1 LCYAFHLEFEA
12 KQISEYE
19 SIFLRLNMD
28 KDMGIK
34 ILKIQGDSDLVI
46 LQVKN
51 QFACKNDKFERY
63 INAVWD
69 AMEWFDALS
78 LEVEN
83 IMFNERV
90 DALVVAT
97 STLQP

>member
-1 LCYAFHLEFEA
+1 VFVSPKGDTLCYAFHLEFEA
-12 KQISEYE
+12 MNNVVEYE
-19 SIFLRLNMD
+19 SLFLGLNMD

-51 QFACKNDKFERY
+51 QFACKNDKLKRY
-63 INAVWD
+63 KNVVWD

-78 LEVEN
+78 LE
-83 IMFNERV
+83 
-90 DALVVAT
+90 A
-97 STLQP
+97 